1 MTQRG
6 KMTVGVF
13 PRLGGHTGT
22 HVFQDI
28 SGLDEEEGE
37 RSQMK
42 GPEVP

>member
-1 MTQRG
+1 
-6 KMTVGVF
+6 MTVGVF

-22 HVFQDI
+22 HHVFQDI